1 MSLNIHKSS
10 VISCLIGLLL
20 LMTGFVGYMAHSF
33 SKYTAELEGVKIV
46 ELKKIHKQL
55 NKGDKGCLV
64 SSINADDTFEMPDNH
79 QKAIKG
85 RLYLCAIWPD
95 SSQNVLIDWNK
106 QSQFMRIPQGCGN
119 GYTYIT
125 PRNIECGI
133 DTSTLSQLK
142 IKKSL
147 NNIEIRYFQYKFTLS
162 GVHTKGE
169 PKIIL
174 QRECMPDSA
183 KVALI
188 VVKNHSKCAKEKSI
202 EVLNVVQYDVAT
214 NRQKSMSQSKITCII
229 ISVIGIL
236 MFFVPERQAIN
247 TIENTMQIVNKI
259 INH

>member
-33 SKYTAELEGVKIV
+33 SKYTAEMEGEKVV
-46 ELKKIHKQL
+46 ELKSIHKHL
-55 NKGDKGCLV
+55 HCGDKGCLV
-64 SSINADDTFEMPDNH
+64 SSINADDIFEMPDNH

-106 QSQFMRIPQGCGN
+106 KSQFMRIPHGCGN
-119 GYTYIT
+119 GYTYIS
-125 PRNIECGI
+125 PRNIECGG

-142 IKKSL
+142 IKKTL
-147 NNIEIRYFQYKFTLS
+147 NNIEISYFKYKFTLS
-162 GVHTKGE
+162 GIQTKGE
-169 PKIIL
+169 PKIVL

-183 KVALI
+183 KVAL
-188 VVKNHSKCAKEKSI
+188 VVLKNYSKCAKEKAI
-202 EVLNVVQYDVAT
+202 EVLNVVQYDVAN
-214 NRQKSMSQSKITCII
+214 NRKKSMSQSKITYII
-229 ISVIGIL
+229 ICVIGIL

-247 TIENTMQIVNKI
+247 TIENTMNIVNKI